1 MNKKTSGKIAII
13 GAGIS
18 GLLLSEKLIKEG
30 CEVSLL
36 GPTDERPQT
45 ICSWRSA
52 ETPLPQR
59 EHVIQSWQS
68 WQMMH
73 NGERN
78 VQRSSR
84 YRYEAINAL
93 SMKKSLEDSLSQ
105 SLKFNRV
112 RQKVHSLIPET
123 NSMQILTD
131 KEEYRFSVLFDT
143 RAPKRSK
150 DCCLQQFTGM
160 YLNVSPKTLNIHQ
173 PILMDFDVSQ
183 AATDGVT
190 FVYALPLGEK
200 NTLVEATQFGMTAVA
215 PEVLTDIGR
224 EWIEKRSKTTLP
236 TSSFTSKEQGLFP
249 MGSIIPQS
257 RHTIPFGVAAGA
269 TRPATGY
276 ALRGIEHQLDLI
288 SPWMKTKKAPAFK
301 YSATA
306 RFMDSIFLKV
316 LQNDPSI
323 MKSVFWQMGQKI
335 DGDIFASFLCDEGGL
350 RGAFS
355 AAMAVP
361 KRSFIRQAFRR

>member
-1 MNKKTSGKIAII
+1 MSDTADDKIAII
-13 GAGIS
+13 GAGVS
-18 GLLLSEKLIKEG
+18 GLLLSQKLIKEG
-30 CEVSLL
+30 YEVNLF

-59 EHVIQSWQS
+59 DHVIQSWQS
-68 WQMMH
+68 WQMVH
-73 NGERN
+73 NGEKN
-78 VQRSSR
+78 VQSSSR
-84 YRYEAINAL
+84 YRYEAIDAL
-93 SMKKSLEDSLSQ
+93 SMKKSLEDTLSE
-105 SLKFNRV
+105 SSKFNRI
-112 RQKVHSLIPET
+112 RQNVNSLIPET

-131 KEEYRFSVLFDT
+131 KEEYKFSFLFDT

-150 DCCLQQFTGM
+150 DCCLQQFMGL
-160 YLNVSPKTLNIHQ
+160 YLNVSPKKLNINQ

-183 AATDGVT
+183 AAADGVT

-200 NTLVEATQFGMTAVA
+200 NTLIEATQFGMTKVA
-215 PEVLTDIGR
+215 PDLLTDIAR
-224 EWIEKRSKTTLP
+224 EWIKKKSNTTL
-236 TSSFTSKEQGLFP
+236 SKSLCSSKEEGLIP
-249 MGSIIPQS
+249 MGSVIPQS

-276 ALRGIEHQLDLI
+276 ALRGIERQLDSI
-288 SPWMKTKKAPAFK
+288 TPCIKTKKAPAFK

-306 RFMDSIFLKV
+306 RFMDSIFLRV
-316 LQNDPSI
+316 LQNDPAI
-323 MKSVFWQMGQKI
+323 MKNVFWQMGKKI

-350 RGAFS
+350 RGAFA

-361 KRSFIRQAFRR
+361 KKSFIRQAFRG

>member
-1 MNKKTSGKIAII
+1 MNERTDGKIAII

-18 GLLLSEKLIKEG
+18 GLLLSEKLIREG
-30 CEVSLL
+30 YEVSLL
-36 GPTDERPQT
+36 GPTDTRPQT
-45 ICSWRSA
+45 ICSWRST

-59 EHVIQSWQS
+59 DHVIQSWQS
-68 WQMMH
+68 WQMVH
-73 NGERN
+73 NEERT
-78 VQRSSR
+78 VQSSSR

-93 SMKKSLEDSLSQ
+93 SMKKSLEETLSRN
-105 SLKFNRV
+105 SNFNRIK
-112 RQKVHSLIPET
+112 QKVNSLISET
-123 NSMQILTD
+123 NSVQILTD
-131 KEEYRFSVLFDT
+131 KEEYKFSFLFDT
-143 RAPKRSK
+143 RAPKRTE
-150 DCCLQQFTGM
+150 DCCLQQFTGL
-160 YLNVSPKTLNIHQ
+160 YVNVSPKTLNINQ

-183 AATDGVT
+183 AASDGVT

-200 NTLVEATQFGMTAVA
+200 TTLVEATQFGMTEVA
-215 PEVLTDIGR
+215 SDLLQDIGR
-224 EWIEKRSKTTLP
+224 EWIKKRSNTTLSK
-236 TSSFTSKEQGLFP
+236 SSCSSKEEGLIP
-249 MGSIIPQS
+249 MGSVIPQS

-276 ALRGIEHQLDLI
+276 ALRGIERQLDLI

-306 RFMDSIFLKV
+306 RFMDSIFLRV
-316 LQNDPSI
+316 LQNDPST
-323 MKSVFWQMGQKI
+323 MKHVFWQMGQKI

-361 KRSFIRQAFRR
+361 KRSFIRQVFRR